1 MLNRLLRLLL
11 PPSVD
16 RLAVCNAGRLASAV
30 SASVASDTHT
40 LAAGSAM
47 GWPWVGV
54 WVRFGAAERVASRDE
69 TGELALVL
77 LVMALVLLVTAQ
89 EADWLHEGG

>member
-1 MLNRLLRLLL
+1 M
-11 PPSVD
+11 
-16 RLAVCNAGRLASAV
+16 
-30 SASVASDTHT
+30 ASDTHA
-40 LAAGSAM
+40 LAASSAM

-69 TGELALVL
+69 AGELALVL

-89 EADWLHEGG
+89 EADWLHEGA